1 MYFPAGIV
9 IALEIIS
16 LLMML
21 RNEHTYDVHQMSHLI
36 KNKYNGSEHDTYF
49 VLPT

>member
-9 IALEIIS
+9 IAPEIIS

-21 RNEHTYDVHQMSHLI
+21 RNEHTYDVH
-36 KNKYNGSEHDTYF
+36 
-49 VLPT
+49 